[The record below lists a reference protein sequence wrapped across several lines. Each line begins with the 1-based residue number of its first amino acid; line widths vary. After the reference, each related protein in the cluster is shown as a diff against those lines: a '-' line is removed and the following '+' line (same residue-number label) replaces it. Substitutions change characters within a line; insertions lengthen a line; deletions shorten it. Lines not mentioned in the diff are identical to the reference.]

1 MALSPVGEGERVRD
15 TGEVG
20 VAEGCAEALPL
31 CVPRGALGERE
42 ALELEEAL
50 AQADKVGEGSAVAQ
64 AVLRGGVADAQGL
77 GVPLSLGSGER
88 EREGEGLGDGVAP
101 PPGLA
106 VGLSVRGLL
115 AEAEGA
121 SVKE

>member
-1 MALSPVGEGERVRD
+1 VALSPVGVGESVRD
-15 TGEVG
+15 TGAVG

-31 CVPRGALGERE
+31 CVPRGALGEGV

-77 GVPLSLGSGER
+77 GVPLSLCVV
-88 EREGEGLGDGVAP
+88 EGEIELEGLTLGVSAALGVELSEIEGVA
-101 PPGLA
+101 
-106 VGLSVRGLL
+106 
-115 AEAEGA
+115 E
-121 SVKE
+121 